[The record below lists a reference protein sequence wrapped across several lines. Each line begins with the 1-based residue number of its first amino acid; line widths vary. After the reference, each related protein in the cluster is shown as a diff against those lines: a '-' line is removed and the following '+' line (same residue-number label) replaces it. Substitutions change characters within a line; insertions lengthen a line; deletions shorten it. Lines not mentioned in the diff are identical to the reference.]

1 MNCWELQTGN
11 IFHEPS
17 CFVVLA
23 RICITKCLLSP
34 PRFPPQIKGGTF
46 IAHALGSSQIM
57 VTTQQVKA
65 VTDEID

>member
-11 IFHEPS
+11 ILHEPS
-17 CFVVLA
+17 CFVVFA

-34 PRFPPQIKGGTF
+34 SDSHHKGGSF

-57 VTTQQVKA
+57 VTTQQAKA